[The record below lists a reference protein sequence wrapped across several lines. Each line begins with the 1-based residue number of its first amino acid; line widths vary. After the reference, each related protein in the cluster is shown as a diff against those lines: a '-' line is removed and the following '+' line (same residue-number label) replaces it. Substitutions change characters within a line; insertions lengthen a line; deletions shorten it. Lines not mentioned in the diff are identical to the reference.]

1 LLKRIVYF
9 LSDSST
15 ARKTG
20 RATSGDA
27 AVDRRRRTGQESL
40 SAPARGSLE
49 TALYLRM
56 ALLSADNRA
65 LLQRLRAFQS
75 IGGELKFPHKVPLNA
90 VERL

>member
-1 LLKRIVYF
+1 
-9 LSDSST
+9 
-15 ARKTG
+15 
-20 RATSGDA
+20 
-27 AVDRRRRTGQESL
+27 
-40 SAPARGSLE
+40 
-49 TALYLRM
+49 M